1 MGVEIDPWDLDE
13 MKLIQEACQT
23 SLAPPASRA
32 SPPTPPAPVAD
43 TAAVP
48 PATSARSAAP
58 AASAV
63 SAQPHHRGHHSST
76 AGQAAANAA
85 ARASRAGTNDGDAV
99 AGVAV
104 EAAAVEAE
112 EAEEAEEEEEEEVGG
127 YEQLDEPG
135 DDVQHGR
142 SSVGGRAVE
151 AAGNSRSLPAAEL
164 SPAAAAATAA
174 TTRSKRSKRGA
185 GMSKSAVGG
194 PSRPDSSRKLEAERA
209 ALLVQQ
215 RKMQMIR
222 AMFEKVRSHVQMPA
236 TAISGLCLH
245 THTQDSHTRHTHK
258 THTHTH
264 KTHTVGR

>member
-104 EAAAVEAE
+104 EAAAV